1 MYHKK
6 ILSTSAA
13 RPDEGG
19 FLEWLKK
26 SEVQNMHDTLK
37 FETFVDAY
45 ENIFEEYLS
54 SVVAKLPGEN
64 EDYRAVQNEIES
76 LYESYPGVLGIFDAE
91 KAAALSEQ
99 ECAALVKVLLLKNRL
114 TELEMQSVYFR
125 GCCDGV
131 GYLRKA
137 GYGVRF
143 ADCAAS
149 NHL

>member
-1 MYHKK
+1 
-6 ILSTSAA
+6 
-13 RPDEGG
+13 
-19 FLEWLKK
+19 
-26 SEVQNMHDTLK
+26 MHDTLK

-54 SVVAKLPGEN
+54 SVVAKLSGEN
-64 EDYRAVQNEIES
+64 EDYRAVQNEIQS
-76 LYESYPGVLGIFDAE
+76 LYESYPKVLGIFDAE
-91 KAAALSEQ
+91 RAAALSEQ

-137 GYGVRF
+137 GYCVRF